1 MKKDEYIDE
10 QLSALH
16 AICYRI
22 IAQSVNEENHED
34 AAAIRDARNQ
44 LESALRDAI
53 ANLLPF

>member
-1 MKKDEYIDE
+1 MKKEEYIDE

-16 AICYRI
+16 AICSKI
-22 IAQSVNEENHED
+22 IAQSVNEENYED

-44 LESALRDAI
+44 LERVVRDAI